1 MIFAYLKLITMIFAS
16 SKQRLKHYLDT
27 KGISKAKF
35 YRDTGIK
42 RGFLDSDKLNS
53 SISDT
58 FLVTITDVYKD
69 LNLSWL
75 IAEAGKMEVNST
87 DAKWIEYG
95 QFKLVPLISKRARA
109 GFLSGWEDDEYI
121 EELPKIPWEV
131 DREYKGNYLTF
142 EVVGDSMECDNPR
155 ESILEGDLL
164 LGREV
169 RNEYWT
175 SKLHIHKWDFIIV
188 HKTEGILVKRI
199 IEHDVSSGKLILKS
213 LNPYYEDQTVYMN
226 DLTGIFNIVDIKRSR
241 RR

>member
-1 MIFAYLKLITMIFAS
+1 
-16 SKQRLKHYLDT
+16 
-27 KGISKAKF
+27 
-35 YRDTGIK
+35 
-42 RGFLDSDKLNS
+42 
-53 SISDT
+53 
-58 FLVTITDVYKD
+58 
-69 LNLSWL
+69 
-75 IAEAGKMEVNST
+75 MEVNST

-121 EELPKIPWEV
+121 EELPKIPREV

-155 ESILEGDLL
+155 ESILEDDLL

-175 SKLHIHKWDFIIV
+175 SKLHIHKWGFIIV

-199 IEHDVSSGKLILKS
+199 IEHYVSNGKLILKS
-213 LNPYYEDQTVYMN
+213 LNPYYQD
-226 DLTGIFNIVDIKRSR
+226 
-241 RR
+241 

>member
-1 MIFAYLKLITMIFAS
+1 M
-16 SKQRLKHYLDT
+16 
-27 KGISKAKF
+27 
-35 YRDTGIK
+35 
-42 RGFLDSDKLNS
+42 
-53 SISDT
+53 
-58 FLVTITDVYKD
+58 
-69 LNLSWL
+69 
-75 IAEAGKMEVNST
+75 
-87 DAKWIEYG
+87 
-95 QFKLVPLISKRARA
+95 
-109 GFLSGWEDDEYI
+109 
-121 EELPKIPWEV
+121 

-142 EVVGDSMECDNPR
+142 EVVGDSMECDSPR